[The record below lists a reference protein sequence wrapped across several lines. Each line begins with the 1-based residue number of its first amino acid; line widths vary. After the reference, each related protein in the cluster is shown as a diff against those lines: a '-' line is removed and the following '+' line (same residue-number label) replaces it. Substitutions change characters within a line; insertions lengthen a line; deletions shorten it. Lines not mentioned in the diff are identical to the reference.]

1 MKLVEVIQPTPDV
14 IRLFLEPRLQA
25 GNFVLSLLQ
34 SLGQEKAN
42 NFTNVNSYLET
53 SLGDAYQTLEAMG
66 GFQSRLEQ
74 ASERGTKAPG
84 LDRAL
89 AAEFTQL
96 KARSQGSL
104 MELHRSKIKLNDLKI
119 ALCRFIIHYESPTKS
134 GGRVYHSVEEWMDAA
149 ALAEMRL
156 TRNLAPDVDRNLQK
170 LLALFMTFRSIVCS
184 YDGPSMYIRQI
195 ENSLASVD
203 AIYEKIRLEME
214 VMKATRTLADTRRE
228 LSTAKHNLTSL
239 QHQMQEKQTKD
250 EQLARLMSLQEKSTF
265 PQIFIIGVCLVM
277 LSGLTGFWLMQG
289 ARKGGGAGAEVLSQ
303 RSCREIERQLEKSPR
318 YKSQVLIFRKFGR
331 EIFFRANAQ
340 TCEKLYRLDS
350 LQIGSLGDILKADF
364 TAGAQAEASYNG
376 NRVLQAKD
384 VGINKLVLKLQNRTA
399 ANMPFK
405 VQVLEKA
412 MALRAVLQ
420 PDPDGRAEDLL
431 IVDLGRLAAV
441 PE

>member
-34 SLGQEKAN
+34 TLGQEKAS
-42 NFTNVNSYLET
+42 NFTNVNTYLES

-66 GFQSRLEQ
+66 GFQNRLEQ
-74 ASERGTKAPG
+74 TSPRGAKSAG
-84 LDRAL
+84 MDRAL
-89 AAEFTQL
+89 SMEFTEL
-96 KARSQGSL
+96 KSRAQGSL
-104 MELHRSKIKLNDLKI
+104 VELHRAKIKLNDLKI
-119 ALCRFIIHYESPTKS
+119 ALCRFIIHYESPTKP
-134 GGRVYHSVEEWMDAA
+134 GRVFHSVEEWMDAA

-156 TRNLAPDVDRNLQK
+156 TRNLAPDTDRNLQR

-214 VMKATRTLADTRRE
+214 VLKATRTLVETRKE
-228 LSTAKHNLTSL
+228 LSTAKHNLSSL
-239 QHQMQEKQTKD
+239 QSQMQEKQAKD

-277 LSGLTGFWLMQG
+277 LSGLTGFWLI
-289 ARKGGGAGAEVLSQ
+289 KNSHGGKRAADAEVLSQ
-303 RSCREIERQLEKSPR
+303 RSCREIDRQLEKSPR
-318 YKSQVLIFRKFGR
+318 YKSQVLIFRKFGG
-331 EIFFRANAQ
+331 EIYFRANAMA
-340 TCEKLYRLDS
+340 CEKLYRLDS
-350 LQIGSLGDILKADF
+350 LQIGALGEILKADYA
-364 TAGAQAEASYNG
+364 AGAQAEGAYNG
-376 NRVLQAKD
+376 HRVLQVKD

-399 ANMPFK
+399 ANVQYK
-405 VQVLEKA
+405 VKVLEHA
-412 MALRAVLQ
+412 TRLRAVLQ

-431 IVDLGRLAAV
+431 IVDLGRKLAA
-441 PE
+441 E